1 MLIDDYQRYVLLSL
15 FSMFSFLF
23 VTVLFSCC
31 SALNKDVS
39 IAALMAL
46 VNNASLPNW
55 RTSFEIVFICNK
67 Q

>member
-1 MLIDDYQRYVLLSL
+1 
-15 FSMFSFLF
+15 
-23 VTVLFSCC
+23 
-31 SALNKDVS
+31 
-39 IAALMAL
+39 MAL